1 MQHDPRCAGRGVW
14 FTEEG
19 ERTVVTVCK
28 ACAWEKKWREHVV
41 IAACLILGVTVMVGL
56 AVSNV

>member
-1 MQHDPRCAGRGVW
+1 MQHDPKCAGRGVW

-28 ACAWEKKWREHVV
+28 ACAWEKKWREHIVV
-41 IAACLILGVTVMVGL
+41 ISCLILGMAVIIGLVMMDV
-56 AVSNV
+56 